1 MWFCCN
7 RATGM
12 VMCQRL
18 LSWRRRASSKWNYST
33 FAKGQRGRWED
44 DWTWLKHQT
53 LPQMDDA
60 RIALSKH
67 VCLFFD
73 FDMFWLHFPTCY
85 WLQTGDCFLF
95 KLWYSKNCGQI
106 MSNCQNRWWFQ
117 IFLILTP
124 TWGKDPIWLR
134 SFKLLNFCI
143 RNVCWLMICQKS
155 QTTTKDDYYPMIY
168 PMVKVHGTVPKR

>member
-53 LPQMDDA
+53 LPQKDDA
-60 RIALSKH
+60 RIAFSKQVCFFWFWH
-67 VCLFFD
+67 VLASFSN
-73 FDMFWLHFPTCY
+73 L
-85 WLQTGDCFLF
+85 LLVANGRLVRF
-95 KLWYSKNCGQI
+95 KLWYSKKCGQI
-106 MSNCQNRWWFQ
+106 MSNCQNRCWFQ
-117 IFLILTP
+117 IFLIFTP
-124 TWGKDPIWLR
+124 TWGKDPIL
-134 SFKLLNFCI
+134 SKIFQMGTTNYSNMFVKFLYYEHLLI
-143 RNVCWLMICQKS
+143 
-155 QTTTKDDYYPMIY
+155 DDMSEIPNYHQGWCLSNYL
-168 PMVKVHGTVPKR
+168 